1 MTIVPHSR
9 EHLSWPCGCRS
20 ELGRRSCS
28 APGEAGFL
36 PLPPRDSPGVT
47 CRTLTSHLLSTWGGR
62 GRRPLEQ
69 RRAPRDLDGLPLASR
84 ARALSAGTM
93 EPTVAPGEVLMSQAI
108 QPAHADSRGELS
120 AGQLLKWMDTTAC
133 LAGRCAAHERAPSG
147 ARAAAGGP
155 GGDGVWES

>member
-1 MTIVPHSR
+1 
-9 EHLSWPCGCRS
+9 
-20 ELGRRSCS
+20 
-28 APGEAGFL
+28 
-36 PLPPRDSPGVT
+36 
-47 CRTLTSHLLSTWGGR
+47 
-62 GRRPLEQ
+62 
-69 RRAPRDLDGLPLASR
+69 
-84 ARALSAGTM
+84 M